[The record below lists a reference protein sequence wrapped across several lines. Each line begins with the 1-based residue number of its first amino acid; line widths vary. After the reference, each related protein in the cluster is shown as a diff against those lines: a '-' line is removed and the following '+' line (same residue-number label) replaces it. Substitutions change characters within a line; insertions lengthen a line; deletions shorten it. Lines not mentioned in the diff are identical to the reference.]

1 MLPASQSSFSSKV
14 MDEFRI
20 TEEIYSQ
27 IKDFQHHYLTK
38 EQQLLI
44 DKCYGV
50 TQNPS
55 TKDYVMIMDYAR
67 KGSLRNFL
75 NENYYDMKWEH
86 KILYLNRI
94 IDGLV
99 EIHEQGIVHQ
109 DFHSGNILVKDEHN
123 FCIGDLGL
131 CKKLEEQSTKK
142 DKINVFGVLPY
153 IAPEVLNGQK
163 YTRASDIY
171 SYVPQLIL
179 DVIEQC
185 WNGDPLKRPSTSEVE
200 KIFQS
205 FYVNYEPNSEIY
217 KQYSLRIDF
226 IKSKASENANNSFET
241 GISESMQF
249 DIIKSEELDNL
260 DIYEAGIS

>member
-1 MLPASQSSFSSKV
+1 
-14 MDEFRI
+14 
-20 TEEIYSQ
+20 
-27 IKDFQHHYLTK
+27 
-38 EQQLLI
+38 
-44 DKCYGV
+44 
-50 TQNPS
+50 
-55 TKDYVMIMDYAR
+55 MDYAR
-67 KGSLRNFL
+67 K
-75 NENYYDMKWEH
+75 
-86 KILYLNRI
+86 
-94 IDGLV
+94 
-99 EIHEQGIVHQ
+99 
-109 DFHSGNILVKDEHN
+109 
-123 FCIGDLGL
+123 GL

-185 WNGDPLKRPSTSEVE
+185 WNGDPLKRPST
-200 KIFQS
+200 
-205 FYVNYEPNSEIY
+205 N
-217 KQYSLRIDF
+217 SLRIDF